1 MTRASR
7 SNKKQPAFDP
17 SELTDL
23 IFSPAVGT
31 GVGSH
36 LVGAEN
42 NFPALNDSNGRNLPA
57 ELAHLTTVGISL
69 TRDLSPTTANLS
81 TVAHLKLPTVDKL
94 DMSTIDMHSGIPELT
109 TEREKDSV
117 PVAAGNLLAR
127 DMSPTAANVSTVAPL
142 NPSTIDK
149 EGMSTMDMKTRI
161 SELKPESAKTYAP
174 VQPYLATVDDT
185 ALTTMGAPLAST
197 VDMSAKLPLEPR
209 SVPNCQM
216 EAATLALPV
225 VHESKFVEQRRFLG
239 REEAD
244 DYQNEIN
251 SSIQGSE
258 QYHQVPARPLV
269 LWITENGD
277 LIPDARVKRIRL
289 AQDVINSAEEA
300 VYDTLWN
307 SKSARSDEPDS
318 SKVVQAGYD
327 YLVKRTRLSKRTIQR
342 IVEKLIDKDFI
353 SIERPA
359 DIYQR
364 TSTVY
369 RVFNYKTVL
378 ERHSLKNRSHVAK
391 LGPGFSY
398 VRPFYDPRTS
408 THTSESAR
416 LSTVVAT
423 GPTTVDRRRLSP
435 VDRGTTDTVEEKDLS
450 TMAKAT
456 TTYIDSNALDQK
468 TSSSILYEALSHYGP
483 IDDDIIERLIRSC
496 RQQTADCSE
505 EEIAHFVRQ
514 KGALVRIRD
523 SRIYSPIGFLL
534 TAVPKCL
541 SGEAFRL
548 YREEQQRIR
557 TAENASELR
566 RQAELDVWR
575 REQELRLL
583 DPEVPEDDKQF
594 IRECLGII

>member
-17 SELTDL
+17 GELTDL

-42 NFPALNDSNGRNLPA
+42 NFPALHDPERRNLAA
-57 ELAHLTTVGISL
+57 ESAHLTTIGNSL
-69 TRDLSPTTANLS
+69 TRNTFPPATNLS
-81 TVAHLKLPTVDKL
+81 TAATLKLPTVDIEVLSTIDVRVPEPERSTEPKKDSAQVASGNL
-94 DMSTIDMHSGIPELT
+94 KIRDLSSAATNLSTVALSKTPTIDNDSMSTIDMHLQISEPDIESDKDYVPSRRHLT
-109 TEREKDSV
+109 T
-117 PVAAGNLLAR
+117 VADI
-127 DMSPTAANVSTVAPL
+127 DMTTTDAS
-142 NPSTIDK
+142 
-149 EGMSTMDMKTRI
+149 EG
-161 SELKPESAKTYAP
+161 
-174 VQPYLATVDDT
+174 
-185 ALTTMGAPLAST
+185 ST
-197 VDMSAKLPLEPR
+197 VDMSAGFPFASR
-209 SVPNCQM
+209 AVPNASV
-216 EAATLALPV
+216 EAATLAQPAVPKL
-225 VHESKFVEQRRFLG
+225 FRG
-239 REEAD
+239 GEEAD
-244 DYQNEIN
+244 ESQNEIN
-251 SSIQGSE
+251 FSIQSSE

-307 SKSARSDEPDS
+307 SKSARTDELDS

-353 SIERPA
+353 SIERQA
-359 DIYQR
+359 DIYLR

-378 ERHSLKNRSHVAK
+378 ERHSIKNRSHVAK

-398 VRPFYDPRTS
+398 VRPFQDPRTS
-408 THTSESAR
+408 TNISEPPR
-416 LSTVVAT
+416 LSTVVTSDQA
-423 GPTTVDRRRLSP
+423 TVDRRRLSP
-435 VDRGTTDTVEEKDLS
+435 VDRGTTDTVEEKDVA
-450 TMAKAT
+450 TMVKAT
-456 TTYIDSNALDQK
+456 TTYIDNNALDQK
-468 TSSSILYEALSHYGP
+468 TSSSVLYEALSQYGP
-483 IDDDIIERLIRSC
+483 VDDDIIKRLIRSC
-496 RQQTADCSE
+496 KQQTADCSE

-557 TAENASELR
+557 IEENARELR

-575 REQELRLL
+575 REQEQRLL

-594 IRECLGII
+594 IRECLGISQT